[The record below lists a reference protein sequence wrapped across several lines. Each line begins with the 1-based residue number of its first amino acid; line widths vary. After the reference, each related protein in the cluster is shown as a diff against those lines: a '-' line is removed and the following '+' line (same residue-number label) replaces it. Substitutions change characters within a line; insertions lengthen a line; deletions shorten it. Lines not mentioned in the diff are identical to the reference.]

1 MPWTSDRQERWGNSP
16 SGVKAMGASKVHEFN
31 EATKGREM
39 PEHHSRK
46 AHHARKMAQALHAA
60 LIKGID

>member
-1 MPWTSDRQERWGNSP
+1 MWASDKQERWGNSP
-16 SGVKAMGASKVHEFN
+16 SGVKAMGSAKVHEFN

-39 PEHHSRK
+39 PEHSRK